1 MQKLK
6 IGITIGDINGI
17 GPEVIIK
24 TLDNPKM
31 LEFCTPIIYGSS
43 KVMSYHKN
51 IVKPDN
57 FSFIT
62 ISDPEK
68 ASSQKVNVINCWDDS
83 IQINLG
89 IAHEE
94 GGKCA
99 HIAMD
104 RALNDIKENKLDAI
118 VTAPIN
124 KAAMRLV
131 NFPYP
136 GHTEFFTDKLGKS
149 ESLMMMVSDG
159 LRISLATNHIP
170 IREVPE
176 ALTKE
181 KIVKKLKILNK
192 TLIEDFGIDKPT
204 IAVLGLNPHAGD
216 SGVIGT
222 EDDAIIRPV
231 IIEAKKNN
239 VHVVGPF
246 AADGFFGSSNYR
258 KFDGIVAMYH
268 DQGLVPFKALTFG
281 SGVNYTAGLPIVRT
295 SPDHGTGYDIAG
307 KNEADHS
314 SFRSALYAALDLA
327 RNRKEYKESRENKLV
342 KKPKSSER
350 SGK

>member
-1 MQKLK
+1 MRKLK

-31 LEFCTPIIYGSS
+31 QEFCTPIIYGSS
-43 KVMSYHKN
+43 KVVSYHKN

-62 ISDPEK
+62 INDAAK
-68 ASSQKVNVINCWDDS
+68 ASSQKINVINCWDEN

-89 IAHEE
+89 EAKEE

-104 RALNDIKENKLDAI
+104 RALNDIKDNKLDAI

-124 KAAMRLV
+124 KAAMKLV

-136 GHTEFFTDKLGKS
+136 GHTEFFTQNLGKS
-149 ESLMMMVSDG
+149 ESLMMMVSDN

-170 IREVPE
+170 IKDVP
-176 ALTKE
+176 ATLTKE

-222 EDDAIIRPV
+222 EDEQIIRPV
-231 IIEAKKNN
+231 IIEAKKNS

-258 KFDGIVAMYH
+258 KADGILAMYH
-268 DQGLVPFKALTFG
+268 DQGLVPFKTLTFG

-307 KNEADHS
+307 KNEADPS
-314 SFRSALYAALDLA
+314 SFRSALYAAMDLA
-327 RNRKEYKESRENKLV
+327 RNRIEYKESRENKLR
-342 KKPKSSER
+342 KKSKPSE
-350 SGK
+350 KAE